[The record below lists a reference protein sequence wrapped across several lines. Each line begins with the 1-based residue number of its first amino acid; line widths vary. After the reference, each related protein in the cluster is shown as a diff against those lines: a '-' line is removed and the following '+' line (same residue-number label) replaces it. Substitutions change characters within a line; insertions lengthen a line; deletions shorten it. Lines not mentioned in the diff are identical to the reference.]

1 MYLLDTHTL
10 LWCLEENAQLSPK
23 VKKLIEHQICFVH
36 IASFWEIAIKVSI
49 GKLSLTYTI
58 DQMIAQLR
66 KEAITILPI
75 SEKAIEVVK
84 TLPLHHRD
92 PFDGLLI
99 AEAITQNY
107 ILLSIDTQIDPY
119 PVQKI
124 W

>member
-1 MYLLDTHTL
+1 M
-10 LWCLEENAQLSPK
+10 EENAQLSPK

-75 SEKAIEVVK
+75 SEKAIEEIK

-92 PFDGLLI
+92 PFDRLLI

-119 PVQKI
+119 PVQRI